1 MQIQSF
7 IEPDMRKAM
16 RRVRKALGPDAVI
29 LETNETAA
37 GIEISAAVDYD
48 PAEYERDRAAR
59 SAAAN
64 TANWQIE
71 STRDWLQERETD
83 ASTTG
88 AADTTIVNMEVSALR
103 EEVQNMRALL
113 EMQVSKLAWDDASR
127 RTPEL
132 TRVMRHLTGLGVTPD
147 VVNDL
152 TRDIDAGSNADDSW
166 TLSLR
171 KLVDEL
177 PVCDEDI
184 VMDGG
189 IFAVIGPTG
198 AGKTTS
204 IAKLAA
210 RYALSKGAENIA
222 LVTTDTFRIGARAQ
236 LETFGEILGATVYQ
250 ANDAESLNDTL
261 RNLAH
266 KKLIL
271 IDTAGMGANDLR
283 LARELAVLGEAGHPI
298 RTLLTLPAN
307 LQTGAL
313 QDIADTFAVA
323 KPSACILT
331 KTDEASTLGGV
342 FSILMRS
349 ELPLAYVANGQ
360 RVPDDFHLAQSRQAW
375 LVKAAVELMNKQEFP
390 ITDDD
395 LSRLF
400 GSQSFEPQQS
410 PEVTVN
416 EHA

>member
-1 MQIQSF
+1 MQIQRF

-16 RRVRKALGPDAVI
+16 RRVRKTLGPDAVI
-29 LETNETAA
+29 LETNETAG

-59 SAAAN
+59 AATAAAADLR
-64 TANWQIE
+64 TE
-71 STRDWLQERETD
+71 STRDWLLEREVDSPATD
-83 ASTTG
+83 SATVTVTS
-88 AADTTIVNMEVSALR
+88 MEVTALR
-103 EEVQNMRALL
+103 DEVQNMRALL

-147 VVNDL
+147 VVRDL
-152 TRDIDAGSNADDSW
+152 TSDIEPGSSADDSW
-166 TLSLR
+166 TTSLR

-210 RYALSKGAENIA
+210 RYALTKDADDIA

-236 LETFGEILGATVYQ
+236 LETFGEILGVLVHQ
-250 ANDAESLNDTL
+250 ANDAESLNETL

-271 IDTAGMGANDLR
+271 IDTAGMGAHDLR
-283 LARELAVLGEAGHPI
+283 LTRELAVIGEAEQPI

-323 KPSACILT
+323 NPAACILT
-331 KTDEASTLGGV
+331 KTDEASALGGV
-342 FSILMRS
+342 FSVLMRS
-349 ELPLAYVANGQ
+349 TLPLAYVANGQ

-390 ITDDD
+390 ITEDD

-400 GSQSFEPQQS
+400 GSPVFEPQTS
-410 PEVTVN
+410 PEAAVN
-416 EHA
+416 EYA

>member
-1 MQIQSF
+1 MQIQRF

-16 RRVRKALGPDAVI
+16 RRVRKTLGPDAVI
-29 LETNETAA
+29 LETNETAG

-59 SAAAN
+59 AATAAAADLR
-64 TANWQIE
+64 TE
-71 STRDWLQERETD
+71 STRDWLLEREVDSPATD
-83 ASTTG
+83 SATVTVTS
-88 AADTTIVNMEVSALR
+88 MEVTALR
-103 EEVQNMRALL
+103 DEVQNMRALL

-147 VVNDL
+147 VVRDL
-152 TRDIDAGSNADDSW
+152 TSDIEPGSSADDSW
-166 TLSLR
+166 TTSLR

-210 RYALSKGAENIA
+210 RYALTKDADDIA

-236 LETFGEILGATVYQ
+236 LETFGEILGVLVHQ
-250 ANDAESLNDTL
+250 ANDAESLNETL

-271 IDTAGMGANDLR
+271 IDTAGMGAHDLR
-283 LARELAVLGEAGHPI
+283 LTRELAVIGEAEQPI

-313 QDIADTFAVA
+313 QD
-323 KPSACILT
+323 
-331 KTDEASTLGGV
+331 
-342 FSILMRS
+342 
-349 ELPLAYVANGQ
+349 
-360 RVPDDFHLAQSRQAW
+360 
-375 LVKAAVELMNKQEFP
+375 
-390 ITDDD
+390 
-395 LSRLF
+395 
-400 GSQSFEPQQS
+400 
-410 PEVTVN
+410 
-416 EHA
+416 

>member
-1 MQIQSF
+1 MQIKRF

-16 RRVRKALGPDAVI
+16 RRVRKTLGPDAVI
-29 LETNETAA
+29 LETNETAD

-59 SAAAN
+59 AAA
-64 TANWQIE
+64 TATADWQIE
-71 STRDWLQERETD
+71 STRDWLQERAAESPTIDSGD
-83 ASTTG
+83 A
-88 AADTTIVNMEVSALR
+88 TIVNMEVTTLR

-147 VVNDL
+147 VVTNL
-152 TRDIDAGSNADDSW
+152 TRDITPGSSADDSW
-166 TLSLR
+166 TTSLR
-171 KLVDEL
+171 KLVDDL

-189 IFAVIGPTG
+189 VFAVIGPTG

-210 RYALSKGAENIA
+210 RYALTKGAEDIA
-222 LVTTDTFRIGARAQ
+222 LVTIDTFRIGARAQ
-236 LETFGEILGATVYQ
+236 LETFGEILGANVYQ
-250 ANDAESLNDTL
+250 ANDADSLNDTL
-261 RNLAH
+261 RNLTH

-271 IDTAGMGANDLR
+271 IDTAGMGAHDLR
-283 LARELAVLGEAGHPI
+283 LTRELAVIGEAEQPI

-323 KPSACILT
+323 NPCACILT

-342 FSILMRS
+342 FSVLMRS

-390 ITDDD
+390 ITDDA

-400 GSQSFEPQQS
+400 GSQVFEPQQS
-410 PEVTVN
+410 PEEVVN
-416 EHA
+416 EYA